1 MRVTDLMMGS
11 LLTSDLQNVQTQLLQ
26 TQAQMASGHRINVPS
41 DDPIGAENVVQWQ
54 NAIDQNAEYQNNA
67 KDGVAWLQQSQA
79 AMQAA
84 INLAQQVR
92 TLAVSTSTGTMTS
105 QEYQTIA
112 QQVQALQA
120 SLLATA
126 NTKVGDHYLF
136 SGHQTTTAPFTV
148 AGTAVSYVGGT
159 GQATREVSPGV
170 RIPVTVDGNATFT
183 PLFSAIAAILND
195 LAGTGSPS
203 NVASTSTGDLATL
216 DSALGTLTN
225 AEGQAGAYMQQL
237 QSAQGHLAD
246 LGVSL
251 QQLKAGVLDNDL
263 AKSVVQFQQLQT
275 GYQSALAVGAKM
287 IQPTLANYLR

>member
-11 LLTSDLQNVQTQLLQ
+11 LLTNDLQNVQTQLLQ
-26 TQAQMASGHRINVPS
+26 TQAQMASGHRINAPS

-54 NAIDQNAEYQNNA
+54 NAIDQNAEYQSNA
-67 KDGVAWLQQSQA
+67 KDGVAWLQQSQSA
-79 AMQAA
+79 LQSAV
-84 INLAQQVR
+84 NLAQQVR
-92 TLAVSTSTGTMTS
+92 TLAVSTSTGTLTS

-112 QQVQALQA
+112 QQVQALQG
-120 SLLATA
+120 SLLAVA

-136 SGHQTTTAPFTV
+136 SGYQTNTAPFTI
-148 AGTAVSYVGGT
+148 AGTTVSYVGGS

-195 LAGTGSPS
+195 LTGTGSPS

-225 AEGQAGAYMQQL
+225 AEGQAGAYLQQV

-251 QQLKAGVLDNDL
+251 QQLQAGVLDNDL
-263 AKSVVQFQQLQT
+263 AKSVVQLQQLQT

-287 IQPTLANYLR
+287 IQPTLANYLP